1 MKENHL
7 CFLLKWLD
15 LRVCRQNLSNLKRLE
30 NSILAVIVLF
40 VAYWTVWCLLKMVE
54 CSHVATAVSLTPQQI
69 RGVQPQ
75 HWSCA
80 GENTTLWKYVAVLML
95 GLGFRINHFIRATM
109 NTLSKLGVALYF
121 FKLFDSFHLK
131 GSSTPLQFADHR
143 RVLGS
148 AWNVEL
154 YTVGGTHPFC
164 LPSCLNMEE
173 TLLLFPRMVLLV
185 LAPFCEKICTFC
197 GFCKYFPSKRFTKLC
212 LCN

>member
-109 NTLSKLGVALYF
+109 NTLSKLGVAL
-121 FKLFDSFHLK
+121 LQTIWQLSF
-131 GSSTPLQFADHR
+131 
-143 RVLGS
+143 
-148 AWNVEL
+148 
-154 YTVGGTHPFC
+154 
-164 LPSCLNMEE
+164 
-173 TLLLFPRMVLLV
+173 
-185 LAPFCEKICTFC
+185 
-197 GFCKYFPSKRFTKLC
+197 KRFFHPSPVCRSQKSPWVC
-212 LCN
+212 LKCGAVHCGRYTPILFTFMFEYGRNTSLVSTDGAAGFSPILWKNLHILWILQIFSKQEIHKTVFV